1 MIILIS
7 KHKFAY
13 FTFILRKK
21 MYKKTI
27 LALSIILASNSSS
40 ATPFTDYYNV
50 IEDEYYPSSYKDI
63 EQATTYKDAV
73 IQGMLINSDF
83 LIDFLRSNKNARNII
98 IISDTINIDS
108 PVVSDISNQNV
119 WILARKIT
127 GEHSVN
133 LSASE
138 DSRAMVNVISNEIDT
153 RISINTLNS
162 FNKVNLDN
170 GRHYRYVKQRNQSP
184 TAYNDEKLNINSYLK
199 SSNNNPQF
207 IFDQAFDVGVSIY
220 DQVPNLSLDML
231 SWYSDILGES
241 QSLMDKN
248 INLAGLYNSIQAI
261 KIFLEMNNNSS
272 DYVPK
277 LKMNVY
283 SDSYQ
288 LILDSMSSF
297 QDEYNQFED
306 HTLDI
311 QARKDAAQL
320 MLGHLQSALEAQQ
333 GIIDNQ
339 NKKIDSYQKVIEERS
354 EEFHNQESIVEVLE
368 KEFQKGIYEY
378 QAHFVV
384 ETMFNCLSIIADLGQ
399 AFIGAFTGNVGGVAD
414 SADKMASDVKET
426 VFDVKNLKKLAEN
439 IGHIKKL
446 SDNITAILKMVKE
459 QNFGADLR
467 EQMNDIN
474 LAIPELESSAL
485 NWTLTQLDISEM
497 LGAAE
502 ALPIRGAKAYRA
514 SLDRLMTWGSAV
526 SGTQLALIQM
536 SARVVELE
544 LAKTAI
550 LEDLERVEALIE
562 KIEEDESNMLE
573 VEKYLFRS
581 YNFFKRPL
589 YTTQLNYNAALKY
602 NTFKN
607 SSVVPK
613 LNSTYDEYN
622 KNLVTMNQ
630 DLIDYL
636 SSLNSY
642 PQDLNYTFRLENED
656 IVKSLKESGEFTI
669 SINNNKYISFQKS
682 PFEYNIS
689 GLDTDS
695 TLKDRER
702 IRVNKI
708 GIQLVGNDLPD
719 GYYRFQVSHS
729 GQFQD
734 TYLGTN
740 YTFNTSPQYRF
751 YSYKSVGSQNSII
764 EDGTIDEDFGP
775 YIFKPTLMSN
785 WTFKLK
791 DFESHDLSK
800 LQDVKIS
807 LSLNSISTPWRSS
820 NLF

>member
-1 MIILIS
+1 
-7 KHKFAY
+7 
-13 FTFILRKK
+13 

-40 ATPFTDYYNV
+40 ATPFTDYYNLT
-50 IEDEYYPSSYKDI
+50 EDELYPSSYKDI
-63 EQATTYKDAV
+63 EQTTSYKDGV
-73 IQGMLINSDF
+73 IQGMLINSDL
-83 LIDFLRSNKNARNII
+83 LIELLRSNKNARNII
-98 IISDTINIDS
+98 IIADTINIDS
-108 PVVSDISNQNV
+108 PVVSDISNQSV
-119 WILARKIT
+119 LILARKIT

-162 FNKVNLDN
+162 FNQVHLEN
-170 GRHYRYVKQRNQSP
+170 GRHYRYVKQKNQSP
-184 TAYNDEKLNINSYLK
+184 TDYNDENLNINSYLT

-207 IFDQAFDVGVSIY
+207 IFDQAFDMSVSIY

-231 SWYSDILGES
+231 SWYSDILGKS
-241 QSLMDKN
+241 QSLLDKD

-272 DYVPK
+272 NYVPK

-288 LILDSMSSF
+288 IILDSMSSF

-311 QARKDAAQL
+311 ETRKDAAQL

-354 EEFHNQESIVEVLE
+354 EEFKKQESIVEVLE
-368 KEFQKGIYEY
+368 KDFQKGILEY
-378 QAHFVV
+378 QANFVI
-384 ETMFNCLSIIADLGQ
+384 ETMFNCLSILADLGQ

-414 SADKMASDVKET
+414 SADQIASDVKET

-459 QNFGADLR
+459 QKFGADLR

-485 NWTLTQLDISEM
+485 NWTLTQQDISEM

-502 ALPIRGAKAYRA
+502 ALSIRGAKAYRA

-526 SGTQLALIQM
+526 TGTQLALIQM

-544 LAKTAI
+544 LEKTAI

-562 KIEEDESNMLE
+562 KIEDDESNMLE
-573 VEKYLFRS
+573 VQKYLFRS

-613 LNSTYDEYN
+613 LNSTYEEYN

-630 DLIDYL
+630 DLIDHL

-642 PQDLNYTFRLENED
+642 PQNYEYTFPLENED
-656 IVKSLKESGEFTI
+656 VVKSLKESGEFTI
-669 SINNNKYISFQKS
+669 SINNNKYVSFQRN

-689 GLDTDS
+689 SFAGG
-695 TLKDRER
+695 TLKDRDR

-719 GYYRFQVSHS
+719 GYYKFQVSHT

-734 TYLGTN
+734 TYLGTS
-740 YTFNTSPQYRF
+740 YTFNTSPQYKF
-751 YSYKSVGSQNSII
+751 YSYKSVGSHNTIV
-764 EDGTIDEDFGP
+764 EDGAIDEYFGP
-775 YIFKPTLMSN
+775 YYFKPTLLSN

-800 LQDVKIS
+800 LHDVKLS

>member
-1 MIILIS
+1 
-7 KHKFAY
+7 
-13 FTFILRKK
+13 

-384 ETMFNCLSIIADLGQ
+384 ETMFNCLSILADLGQ

-459 QNFGADLR
+459 QKFGADLR

-485 NWTLTQLDISEM
+485 NWTLTQQDISEM

-502 ALPIRGAKAYRA
+502 ALSIRGAKAYRA

-526 SGTQLALIQM
+526 TGTQLALIQM

>member
-1 MIILIS
+1 
-7 KHKFAY
+7 
-13 FTFILRKK
+13 

>member
-1 MIILIS
+1 
-7 KHKFAY
+7 
-13 FTFILRKK
+13 

-622 KNLVTMNQ
+622 KNLLTMNQ

-729 GQFQD
+729 VQFQD

>member
-1 MIILIS
+1 
-7 KHKFAY
+7 
-13 FTFILRKK
+13 

-297 QDEYNQFED
+297 QDEYNQIED

-320 MLGHLQSALEAQQ
+320 MLGHLHSALAAQQ